1 MQKQSN
7 LYILTYT
14 AVLTIVCGLLLS
26 LAATGLKPRQ
36 QENIALE
43 QKKNILAS
51 VMTLKPQD
59 NIKAIYEK
67 RVRSYVIDFEGE
79 IKQGVK
85 AEDVAVAEEYK
96 KPKED
101 RLYPVYEIVS
111 ETNPSKTEYYVFP
124 VYGFGLWDNI
134 WGFVALQDDL
144 NTIKGVKFE
153 HKGETPGLGAR
164 IATEEIQARY
174 VGKKIFEGEKIVSVV
189 MQKGEGNDYSN
200 NPHQVDGMSGATITG
215 KGVNK
220 MLLDYFEGY
229 QNFIK
234 SKRNNKLSLNQ

>member
-1 MQKQSN
+1 MQQSN
-7 LYILTYT
+7 FYILAYT
-14 AVLTIVCGLLLS
+14 AGLTIICGLLL
-26 LAATGLKPRQ
+26 AVTATGLKPRQ
-36 QENIALE
+36 DENIALE
-43 QKKNILAS
+43 QKRNILAS
-51 VMTLKPQD
+51 VMTLKETD
-59 NIKAIYEK
+59 DVKAIYEK
-67 RVRSYVIDFEGE
+67 RVKSYVVDFEGE
-79 IKQGVK
+79 VKEGVK
-85 AEDVAVAEEYK
+85 AESVVAADEYK

-111 ETNPSKTEYYVFP
+111 ETNPNKAEFYVFP

-134 WGFVALQDDL
+134 WGFVALQEDM

-174 VGKKIFEGEKIVSVV
+174 VGKKIFEGNEIVSVA
-189 MQKGEGNDYSN
+189 MQKGEGQDYSN

-220 MLLDYFEGY
+220 MLLEYFGGY
-229 QNFIK
+229 YNFIK
-234 SKRNNKLSLNQ
+234 SKTNKVSLNQ

>member
-1 MQKQSN
+1 MQQSN
-7 LYILTYT
+7 FYVIAYT
-14 AVLTIVCGLLLS
+14 AGLTIICGLLL
-26 LAATGLKPRQ
+26 AVTATGLKPRQ

-51 VMTLKPQD
+51 VMTLQPTD
-59 NIKAIYEK
+59 DIKSIYEK
-67 RVRSYVIDFEGE
+67 RVKSYVVDFEGE
-79 IKQGVK
+79 VKQGIK
-85 AEDVAVAEEYK
+85 AEQVAVAEEYK
-96 KPKED
+96 KNKED
-101 RLYPVYEIVS
+101 RLYPVYEILS
-111 ETNPSKTEYYVFP
+111 ETNPAKTEYYVFP

-174 VGKKIFEGEKIVSVV
+174 VGKKIFEGDKVVSVV
-189 MQKGEGNDYSN
+189 MQKGEGQDYSN

-220 MLLDYFEGY
+220 MLLEYFEGY
-229 QNFIK
+229 YNFIK
-234 SKRNNKLSLNQ
+234 SKSNNKISFNQ

>member
-1 MQKQSN
+1 MQQSN
-7 LYILTYT
+7 FYILAYT
-14 AVLTIVCGLLLS
+14 AGLTIICGLLL
-26 LAATGLKPRQ
+26 AVTATGLKPRQ
-36 QENIALE
+36 DENIALE
-43 QKKNILAS
+43 QKRNILAS
-51 VMTLKPQD
+51 VMTLKETD
-59 NIKAIYEK
+59 DVKAIYEK
-67 RVRSYVIDFEGE
+67 RVKSYVVDFEGE
-79 IKQGVK
+79 MKEGVK
-85 AEDVAVAEEYK
+85 AESVVVADEYK

-111 ETNPSKTEYYVFP
+111 ETNPNKAEFYVFP

-134 WGFVALQDDL
+134 WGFVALQEDM

-174 VGKKIFEGEKIVSVV
+174 VGKKIFEGNEIVSVA
-189 MQKGEGNDYSN
+189 MQKGEGQDYSN

-220 MLLDYFEGY
+220 MLLEYFAGY
-229 QNFIK
+229 YNFIK
-234 SKRNNKLSLNQ
+234 SKTNKVSLNQ